1 MCKDIHNDE
10 NGAVNSYDIEI
21 ESELYH
27 NDYDDVYTM
36 IDEQTKEETDIQ
48 FE

>member
-1 MCKDIHNDE
+1 MIDNIHNDE
-10 NGAVNSYDIEI
+10 NGAISSYDIEI

-27 NDYDDVYTM
+27 NDYDDVYTI
-36 IDEQTKEETDIQ
+36 IDEETKEETDIQ